1 VAQVNS
7 ELEPLNA
14 YRMSGCTRVGNW
26 REDGIAEAE
35 TIDRLLAQRAAGT
48 LRADVHARRLAAATA
63 SVTLPPLGDDGY
75 LHFGQ
80 PTALVNGEG
89 TAALVLASSVYDM
102 VLTPDKRACA
112 AMLAPAVPPCVA
124 DSTGG
129 ATVSARCGFV
139 LERCA

>member
-1 VAQVNS
+1 
-7 ELEPLNA
+7 
-14 YRMSGCTRVGNW
+14 MSGFTRVGNW

-35 TIDRLLAQRAAGT
+35 TIDRLQAQRNAGT

-63 SVTLPPLGDDGY
+63 PVTLPPLGDDGY
-75 LHFGQ
+75 LRFGQ

-89 TAALVLASSVYDM
+89 AAALVLASSTHNM
-102 VLTPDKRACA
+102 VLTPDQRACA
-112 AMLAPAVPPCVA
+112 AMLASAVPPCVA

-129 ATVSARCGFV
+129 ATVSARCCVV